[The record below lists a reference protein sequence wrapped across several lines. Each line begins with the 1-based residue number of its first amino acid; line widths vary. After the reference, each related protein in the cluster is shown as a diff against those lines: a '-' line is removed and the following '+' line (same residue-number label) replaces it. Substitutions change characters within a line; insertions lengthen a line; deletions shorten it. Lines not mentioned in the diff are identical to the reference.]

1 MEQQAAPLAKRLK
14 TDENGVIRL
23 ASPFVS
29 GLWKHCAEEA
39 ASAVL
44 KRMLKSFEEKKRT
57 DLRALLDAAGRTDA
71 RIVAVPDIT
80 PTWTDN
86 MLICGDMQIDLI
98 MFAAHSGFPECTE
111 FQMQFSDAELDA
123 EPINR
128 PNVLY
133 GR

>member
-1 MEQQAAPLAKRLK
+1 
-14 TDENGVIRL
+14 
-23 ASPFVS
+23 
-29 GLWKHCAEEA
+29 
-39 ASAVL
+39 
-44 KRMLKSFEEKKRT
+44 MLKSFEEKKRT

-71 RIVAVPDIT
+71 KIVLADAT

-86 MLICGDMQIDLI
+86 MLICGDMQVDLI
-98 MFAAHSGFPECTE
+98 MFAVHPGFPECTE
-111 FQMQFSDAELDA
+111 FQMQFTSAELDA